1 MFFYITLPDFKLL
14 LTLKS
19 FKKLKSKF
27 IPYILYLFLL
37 INFNGL
43 FSQELSLIINS
54 KKENE
59 KLILKKIDFKKKH
72 NDSVSV
78 YIEISKISSYL
89 KKKGF
94 FTNTIDSITIKNHK
108 IFIAYFSL
116 NKKVNK
122 ALISISEGDKVF
134 FDEKKIKKNSVEIP
148 IKELQVKLEEIS
160 KKLDLEGRSFSKV
173 KLENIKINNNI
184 LFAELK
190 IYQSKKRKFNK
201 VIVKGYI
208 NFPKSFLKNYFN
220 IKDNTVFNKEKIKNI
235 SLLTKS
241 LEFVKEI
248 KSPEVLFTKDST
260 SLYLYLK
267 KRQNNSFD
275 GIVNFASKENGGIL
289 FNGNI
294 DLKLSNVLN
303 TGEKFNLFWNSI
315 GNERQEFKISSEIPF
330 IFNSK
335 FSPKVIFSIYKQD
348 STFLNTKFESKVFYN
363 INSKAKLALTY
374 NTESSENTDT
384 NINNNIE
391 TFDNYFFGINFQYR
405 VPKNDVFFNNKLYIN
420 INPSFGQRKTQ
431 SIKSNQLKLTA
442 NASYIFDLSK
452 RSSIYIK
459 NETGYLNSNN
469 YFDNELFR
477 IGGANSIRGFNEQ
490 SLFTNNYSYFNLEYR
505 YLTSTESFLY
515 SITDFGGLNTVKSQ
529 QNFLTL
535 GLGYLFIKNKSIINI
550 NISLA
555 KKNRTNVNIQDT
567 KLIISL
573 VTMF

>member
-1 MFFYITLPDFKLL
+1 M
-14 LTLKS
+14 
-19 FKKLKSKF
+19 
-27 IPYILYLFLL
+27 
-37 INFNGL
+37 